1 MIQIIGTPQL
11 RFTNDGRAILDVSQN
26 LAPRS
31 RDKTTGE
38 WGQVGIDM
46 WTRGSIWA
54 SESGPSPEAIMD
66 ACPPG
71 WRVILQADSVRR
83 SEYRDKSGQA
93 RVNDE
98 LQFPRFVGFQP
109 PRGLVNGQTGVQRPT
124 GAANSPAVGEVDPWT
139 TQGPHAGAQAPTQA
153 APF

>member
-1 MIQIIGTPQL
+1 MIQIIGKPQL

-31 RDKTTGE
+31 RDKQTGE

-54 SESGPSPEAIMD
+54 SENGPSPEGIMD

-83 SEYRDKSGQA
+83 SEYRDKNGQA

-98 LQFPRFVGFQP
+98 LQFPRFVGYQP
-109 PRGLVNGQTGVQRPT
+109 PRDLVNGQTGVQRAAT
-124 GAANSPAVGEVDPWT
+124 AANSPSPVPVDPWA
-139 TQGPHAGAQAPTQA
+139 TQGPQTGAQAPSQA